1 MSSDNLLIKVKQLR
15 EITGVGFKD
24 CKNAIDETKGD
35 IEKSIELLRKKG
47 IAKASKR
54 MGRVAGE
61 GLVCIYE
68 QGNSFSMIEIN
79 SETDFVA
86 KNSDFINFA
95 EEVSKLA
102 FTKVGKMNDI
112 LISEMNNKKNV
123 QDNLVSLISK
133 IGEKITLRRSDFI
146 KSEKCINFSYTHS
159 AVKAN
164 VGQIGVLLSLET
176 TKTKNELSVFG
187 KQLAMHIAAS
197 SPLGI
202 DKSDLNQNSN
212 IHHMSYLPF
221 LHNSISILY
230 IFWPCSFPPLCLSL
244 YTYLKKFLQYHLFL
258 ILKIHQ
264 DLHYQS
270 IQIYLPQSLPYNI
283 AYKFLSNVQKYLQD
297 QKLFRPM
304 DMVQVANL

>member
-1 MSSDNLLIKVKQLR
+1 MSSDDLLIKVKQLR

-47 IAKASKR
+47 IAKANKR
-54 MGRVAGE
+54 MGRVAAE

-102 FTKVGKMNDI
+102 LTKVGKMNDI

-146 KSEKCINFSYTHS
+146 KSEKYINFSYTHS
-159 AVKAN
+159 AVKVN

-176 TKTKNELSVFG
+176 TKTKNELAVFG

-202 DKSDLNQNSN
+202 DKSDLDQNMIEKEKEIITEELKNSGKDSKIIDKIAISKLNKFVSDNTLLNQEL
-212 IHHMSYLPF
+212 IMKPKTKVKDVLKE
-221 LHNSISILY
+221 IAGKDKIVV
-230 IFWPCSFPPLCLSL
+230 
-244 YTYLKKFLQYHLFL
+244 KKFTRFKVGEG
-258 ILKIHQ
+258 I
-264 DLHYQS
+264 
-270 IQIYLPQSLPYNI
+270 
-283 AYKFLSNVQKYLQD
+283 
-297 QKLFRPM
+297 
-304 DMVQVANL
+304 